1 MGNVMS
7 KEADVMSKEAV
18 LDHWFEPLEEYPR
31 KYMPPG
37 VEIRRGDLTV
47 WKGVDAIVHQ
57 GNCLRVKAH
66 GLSAQIATKSI
77 PGAMLTNATKE

>member
-18 LDHWFEPLEEYPR
+18 QDHWFEPLEEYPR
-31 KYMPPG
+31 KYMPLG

-47 WKGVDAIVHQ
+47 
-57 GNCLRVKAH
+57 
-66 GLSAQIATKSI
+66 
-77 PGAMLTNATKE
+77 